1 MFDLWLRSRRR
12 KRLLSQPLPG
22 EWLRY
27 LRQNVAIFEH
37 LPPDLQE
44 RLIKALQIIVNERS
58 WVGCKG
64 LLVTDEMKVTIAAQA
79 ALLLLGEEGYYFER
93 VRAFLLYPYK
103 MLLPAQRRHHLD
115 DDDMEGAVI
124 EGQAFAQGEIVLSW
138 PDALDGGQIA
148 DDGQNV
154 VLHELAH
161 HLDGLDGEM
170 GGHLPGLG
178 HADQL
183 RWHQVLAHEMDRL
196 QQDLAN
202 GARTLI
208 DPFAADNAA
217 EFFAYSTECFFERPI
232 SLRTRHR
239 ELYACLQRFYKVDPA
254 AWFVGKD

>member
-1 MFDLWLRSRRR
+1 MFDLWFRARRR
-12 KRLLSQPLPG
+12 KRLLSQPFPG
-22 EWLRY
+22 EWQRY
-27 LRQNVAIFEH
+27 LQQNVAVFER
-37 LPPDLQE
+37 LPPDQQQ
-44 RLIKALQIIVNERS
+44 RLVKSLRITATERS

-64 LLVTDEMKVTIAAQA
+64 LVVTDEMKVTIAAQA
-79 ALLLLGEEGYYFER
+79 SLLLLGEDGYYFER

-138 PDALDGGQIA
+138 PDALQGGQIA

-170 GGHLPGLG
+170 GGSLPGLG
-178 HADQL
+178 QSDQIQ
-183 RWHQVLAHEMDRL
+183 WHQVLAREMDRL
-196 QQDLAN
+196 QHDLAH
-202 GARTLI
+202 GARTLL

-217 EFFAYSTECFFERPI
+217 EFFAYSTERFFERPHE
-232 SLRTRHR
+232 LRARHR

-254 AWFVGKD
+254 EWFGGTD